1 MNYAPSFVVD
11 KVVPPK
17 DPSMLL
23 SRLSLLFF
31 VFILSLGWL
40 AGCKNSKPTP
50 AQVVKS
56 KSKKKKKPLQRPKLR
71 KVAKRKKVVP
81 PRRRVVKPPPRRRIV
96 IKDRWYKPKYR
107 ERRFRP
113 PRVKRLKQLPYV
125 NPVKPVPWNYG
136 SRKVRRVALTFDAC
150 SWRSRSRFDR
160 RIANILIRTKTP
172 ATLFVGGKWVLEHK
186 REAKWLAKYP
196 FFEFAN
202 HTYLHGH
209 LTRVSKARL
218 IRELR
223 WTQEI
228 LYTHLGVIPTL
239 FRPPYF
245 ESNKRVVRVAA
256 KLGLRT
262 ILGDLPSGDPN
273 PKFTK
278 RIMTGH
284 VLKEAKNGSIVVMH
298 INKGGHYTAVAL
310 PGIIRG
316 LKRKGFELVKVSTI
330 LGVKPY
336 QTPED

>member
-1 MNYAPSFVVD
+1 MNRSLLTLVLFGLGLLVFVVMGCRKTTSKPASVQTKPQPSRLAPLASKAPARSRTTSPKAVQAQQTSPAPRRLKKKRPAPPR
-11 KVVPPK
+11 KVVVK
-17 DPSMLL
+17 D
-23 SRLSLLFF
+23 
-31 VFILSLGWL
+31 
-40 AGCKNSKPTP
+40 K
-50 AQVVKS
+50 
-56 KSKKKKKPLQRPKLR
+56 
-71 KVAKRKKVVP
+71 
-81 PRRRVVKPPPRRRIV
+81 
-96 IKDRWYKPKYR
+96 WYKPTYR
-107 ERRFRP
+107 ERWFRP
-113 PRVKRLKQLPYV
+113 PRVKKLKVLPYV
-125 NPVKPVPWNYG
+125 NPVKPIPWNYG
-136 SRKVRRVALTFDAC
+136 SRKIRRVALTFDAC

-160 RIANILIRTKTP
+160 KIAQILVRTKTP
-172 ATLFVGGKWVLEHK
+172 ATLFVGGKWILEHK

-202 HTYLHGH
+202 HTYLHSH
-209 LTRVSKARL
+209 LTRVRTARL

-228 LYTHLGVIPTL
+228 IYTHLGVIPTL

-245 ESNKRVVRVAA
+245 ESNKKVVRVAA

-298 INKGGHYTAVAL
+298 MNKGGHYTAVAL

-316 LKRKGFELVKVSTI
+316 LKRKGFKLVKVSTI